1 MNISNEKFLL
11 RTKLRE
17 QRSQLNAD
25 FCKTA
30 AKQVADRLKSSALLQ
45 STQHIA
51 YYWPMQNEL
60 DPTPLMQEL
69 HSSIHYLPVLD
80 SKTKVLQF
88 HSHQENGV
96 MIINKLGIPEPSTNN
111 PSILASELEVV
122 LLPLLGF
129 DLKGNRLGMGGG
141 YYDHSFAFL
150 NNTEKK
156 KPILMGLAYDFQKL
170 DNIPSE
176 AWDVKLDYVAT
187 ELNLY
192 SFKSRPSQ

>member
-1 MNISNEKFLL
+1 MSTSNEKMLL

-17 QRSQLNAD
+17 QRSQLHID

-30 AKQVADRLKSSALLQ
+30 AKQVADQLKLLALLQ
-45 STQHIA
+45 SAKHIA

-60 DPTPLMQEL
+60 DPTPLIQEL
-69 HSSIHYLPVLD
+69 NSSIHYLPVLD
-80 SKTKVLQF
+80 NQTKVLQF
-88 HSHQENGV
+88 YSHEKNETL
-96 MIINKLGIPEPSTNN
+96 INNKLGIPEPSINN
-111 PSILASELEVV
+111 SAILASELDVV
-122 LLPLLGF
+122 FVPLLGF

-156 KPILMGLAYDFQKL
+156 KPILIGLAYDFQKL
-170 DNIPSE
+170 DDIPSE

-187 ELNLY
+187 ELDLY
-192 SFKSRPSQ
+192 SF